1 MLSPNRYLHLVF
13 DFDHDFHYTD
23 TLLTLDTEAYL
34 WYTMRCRYQYDAAIF
49 ASETNGGICLR
60 VFDNGSQYVLKPQQN
75 GLFNLF
81 ASRSPEPCRVQP
93 KTFRLQELGTSE
105 EGLLGWLLE
114 RTEAKELKNKRVA
127 LVFSLETFE
136 TVYHASRE
144 RDKQRLLKR
153 ESHPDGHSILVLRI
167 SPRPGNL
174 EKIFLAEDAIL
185 PQISDEVRKALD
197 GPREPLLD
205 ALKRQMRGQL
215 DFFYQIDDAFNMLVY
230 YAVAEDA
237 WEDTLQALR
246 DQADYLQ
253 FICNCYGCTAVKP
266 EDSSAIPP
274 RHREIAEQLRSTEF
288 RETLRVQT
296 AQLRN
301 RYPSLPILEAMKREE
316 LLPEDY
322 QETPMMP
329 EYDDSLAR
337 NIRSLCLP
345 ENFLAI
351 PEYRHWQDTLVQ
363 IKSNFRTIWNYPRIQ
378 AVCSAA
384 GSFYKEICGS
394 AGRDEW
400 ETLNDALQLLQ
411 FCGEHICDK
420 AEQESTLS
428 WILENGMIVLD
439 LSHNIFQRNV
449 LLLPTQPSESLYSDG
464 LNLERKVSRQAT
476 EEKRKMELLQLETL
490 HGALYAAIDEYNR
503 REISNDEIDR
513 IYRDWEQRMK
523 RMTDGSKENS
533 CLRNSGAGGESIQ
546 APAADD
552 LQPDSDEPSRQQ
564 DRYTCEQFIKRL
576 GL

>member
-13 DFDHDFHYTD
+13 DYDHDFHYTD

-34 WYTMRCRYQYDAAIF
+34 WYTMRCRYRYDAAIF
-49 ASETNGGICLR
+49 ASETNSGICLQ
-60 VFDNGSQYVLKPQQN
+60 VFDNGSQYVLKPQQS

-93 KTFRLQELGTSE
+93 KAFRLQELGTSE

-127 LVFSLETFE
+127 LVFSLEAFE
-136 TVYHASRE
+136 AVYRASRE

-153 ESHPDGHSILVLRI
+153 EKDPDGHSILVLRI
-167 SPRPGNL
+167 SPQPRDL
-174 EKIFLAEDAIL
+174 EKIFLAEGAIL

-197 GPREPLLD
+197 GPREPLLN

-215 DFFYQIDDAFNMLVY
+215 DFFYQIDDALNMLVH
-230 YAVAEDA
+230 YALTEDV

-253 FICNCYGCTAVKP
+253 FIYGCAAVKP
-266 EDSSAIPP
+266 EDSPAIPP
-274 RHREIAEQLRSTEF
+274 RHREIAEQLRSAEF
-288 RETLRVQT
+288 RETLRVQA
-296 AQLRN
+296 AQLRD
-301 RYPSLPILEAMKREE
+301 RYPSLPVLEAMKREE

-322 QETPMMP
+322 GETTMVP
-329 EYDDSLAR
+329 EYDDSLTR

-345 ENFLAI
+345 EDFLAI

-363 IKSNFRTIWNYPRIQ
+363 VKSNFRTIWNYPRIQ
-378 AVCSAA
+378 VVCTAA
-384 GSFYKEICGS
+384 GSFYKEVCGS
-394 AGRDEW
+394 ARRGEW

-420 AEQESTLS
+420 AEQGSALS
-428 WILENGMIVLD
+428 RILKNGMIVLD
-439 LSHNIFQRNV
+439 LSHNIFQRSAF
-449 LLLPTQPSESLYSDG
+449 LLPTQPSEPLYSDG
-464 LNLERKVSRQAT
+464 LDLERKVSRGVM
-476 EEKRKMELLQLETL
+476 EEQRKMDLQHLETL

-513 IYRDWEQRMK
+513 IYRDREQKMK
-523 RMTDGSKENS
+523 RMTDSSKKDPS
-533 CLRNSGAGGESIQ
+533 LRNLDAGGERIQ
-546 APAADD
+546 APASGDP
-552 LQPDSDEPSRQQ
+552 QPDSSEPSQQQ
-564 DRYTCEQFIKRL
+564 DEYTCKQFIKRL